1 MVTEEL
7 AAFLASQGLVDLG
20 VDTWL
25 HVIPDEPDDA
35 TSIIEYAGEEPEY
48 IQDNP
53 KVDLENPRV
62 QVAVRSKQPEVARL
76 RAERIYQSL
85 MGIRNEL
92 LNGTR
97 ILWCQPIDTPALLG
111 RDESGRFLVTTN
123 FRVLKELTNV

>member
-1 MVTEEL
+1 MVVEEL
-7 AAFLASQGLVDLG
+7 AAFLVSQGLAVLST
-20 VDTWL
+20 DTWL
-25 HVIPDEPDDA
+25 HVMDEKPDEA
-35 TSIIEYAGEEPEY
+35 MSIIEYAGEEPEY

-62 QVAVRSKQPEVARL
+62 QIAVRSIRPEVARL
-76 RAERIYQSL
+76 RAERVYQSL
-85 MGIRNEL
+85 MAIRNET